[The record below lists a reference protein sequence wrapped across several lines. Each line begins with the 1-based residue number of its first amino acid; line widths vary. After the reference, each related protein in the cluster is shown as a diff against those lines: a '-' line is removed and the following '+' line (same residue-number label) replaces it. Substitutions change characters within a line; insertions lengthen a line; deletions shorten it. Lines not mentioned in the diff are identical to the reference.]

1 MSYTMTEQEL
11 KDLFEPHG
19 AVASVAVIMDRETG
33 RPRGFGFVEFEDSTG
48 ADAAKAA
55 LDGQEIGG
63 RTLRVDMANE
73 RERR

>member
-1 MSYTMTEQEL
+1 MSYSTTEQEL
-11 KDLFEPHG
+11 KDLFGAHG

-33 RPRGFGFVEFEDSTG
+33 RPRGFGFVEFEESSS

-55 LDGQEIGG
+55 LDGQEVGG

-73 RERR
+73 RSR